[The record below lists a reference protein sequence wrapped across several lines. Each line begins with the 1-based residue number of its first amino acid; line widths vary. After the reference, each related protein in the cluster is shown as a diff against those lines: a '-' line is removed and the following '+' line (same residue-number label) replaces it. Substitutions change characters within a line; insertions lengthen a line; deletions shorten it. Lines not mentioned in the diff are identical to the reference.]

1 MVEQALSDRR
11 LAKSA
16 IDVQS
21 GGLDGAID
29 YFGKESSPA
38 LIVIEVTEG
47 SNELIEKIDTLA
59 EVCDSGAQLLVLGAV
74 NDVEVYR
81 SLIQQGVSDY
91 LVPPHSA
98 KRIID
103 AVTAIC
109 IDPAEPQLGRVIS
122 FVAAKGGSGS
132 STMAH
137 NTAWQLARLFD
148 DSVAV
153 LDLDLAFGT
162 LGLAFNLDSQQSIQD
177 ALAHPE
183 RLDEVLLERFM
194 VKRDDQL
201 MLLTAPNSLN
211 INPDINIDSFDVLLN
226 LVRRAAPFVVLDVP
240 HQWSAWT
247 QHVLGQSDEI
257 VLTSMPDLA
266 CLRDT
271 KSLFDAFA
279 EKRVND
285 APIRLVL
292 NHLGEYRK
300 SQLSVKDF
308 ENALGASPA
317 LVIQHEPALFGTAA
331 NNGQMIG
338 DVNSR
343 SRVVESFKVL
353 AQAVSGREPPKKNKK
368 GGGIFSLFRNKGKA

>member
-16 IDVQS
+16 IDVHS

-29 YFGKESSPA
+29 HFGKESSPA
-38 LIVIEVTEG
+38 LIVIEVAEG
-47 SNELIEKIDTLA
+47 GNELIEKINTLA
-59 EVCDSGAQLLVLGAV
+59 EVCDSDAQLLILGAV

-91 LVPPHSA
+91 LVPPHSS
-98 KRIID
+98 KRILE

-109 IDPAEPQLGRVIS
+109 IDPSEPQLGRVIS

-132 STMAH
+132 STIAH

-148 DSVAV
+148 DSVAL

-162 LGLAFNLDSQQSIQD
+162 LGLAFNLDSQHSIQE

-194 VKRDDQL
+194 AKRDDQL

-211 INPDINIDSFDVLLN
+211 IDLDINIDSFDVLLN

-257 VLTSMPDLA
+257 VVTSMPDLA

-271 KSLFDAFA
+271 KYMFEALA

-308 ENALGASPA
+308 ESALGASPA
-317 LVIQHEPALFGTAA
+317 LVVQHEPALFGTAA
-331 NNGQMIG
+331 NNGQMVG

-343 SRVVESFKVL
+343 SRVVEGFKVL
-353 AQAVSGREPPKKNKK
+353 AQSVSGREPPKKKK
-368 GGGIFSLFRNKGKA
+368 KSGGIFSLFQNKRKA